1 MDKYYNPIIEEFH
14 QGFEYEIWESFAY
27 TKENWIKET
36 FQFVDKDEIW
46 LGEDPTNILAMY
58 ENRGDEIRVKYLD
71 KEGIES
77 LGFIS
82 SNVIDVL
89 KEEAEFIKGFEK
101 NTYILYIQEDKKL
114 VIYNQKEYDISNKIT
129 GNWTEEILF
138 KGYIKNKS
146 ELIKLLKQL
155 GIG

>member
-1 MDKYYNPIIEEFH
+1 MDKYYEPDLEEFH
-14 QGFEYEIWESFAY
+14 QGFEYERWSNSAY
-27 TKENWIKET
+27 TPEKYIKEV
-36 FQFVDKDEIW
+36 FEFVDKDNIW
-46 LGEDPTNILAMY
+46 DDDVTNMLACAY
-58 ENRGDEIRVKYLD
+58 NGGDTLRVKLLD
-71 KEGIES
+71 KEDIES

-89 KEEAEFIKGFEK
+89 KEEDEFIKGFEK

-146 ELIKLLKQL
+146 ELRKLFKMLN
-155 GIG
+155 ID

>member
-1 MDKYYNPIIEEFH
+1 MDKYYEPDLEEFH
-14 QGFEYEIWESFAY
+14 QGFEYEYGTKLNQDFLWTKMSFGFDLLRLSPES
-27 TKENWIKET
+27 
-36 FQFVDKDEIW
+36 
-46 LGEDPTNILAMY
+46 PTLNK
-58 ENRGDEIRVKYLD
+58 NIRVKYLSQED
-71 KEGIES
+71 IES

-89 KEEAEFIKGFEK
+89 KEEDEFIKGFEK

-146 ELIKLLKQL
+146 ELKFILKCL
-155 GIG
+155 KI